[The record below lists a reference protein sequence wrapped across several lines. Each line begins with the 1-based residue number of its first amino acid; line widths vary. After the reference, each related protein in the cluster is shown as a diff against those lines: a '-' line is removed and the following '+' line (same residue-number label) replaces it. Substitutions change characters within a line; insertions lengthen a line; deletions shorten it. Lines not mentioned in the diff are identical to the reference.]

1 MIKIVAKFP
10 LKVNHNI
17 NKNVI
22 SAQITQFYP
31 NYLFG
36 NAASDIQ
43 FLKISAIGNKLFS
56 KDVDKNSE
64 HMAILHATFTN
75 GKCNFIKIPFIDEP
89 IITFK
94 INKEEAQTVK
104 EGLLNLIKFA
114 FKSGAEYV
122 YILDDSK
129 TKLESFDEEKIKN
142 ILKKIKLSF
151 SAVHLLGG
159 INFGEKRKFI

>member
-56 KDVDKNSE
+56 TDVDKNSE
-64 HMAILHATFTN
+64 HMAILHSTFTN
-75 GKCNFIKIPFIDEP
+75 GKCNFIKITCNFVFFSLGVLCSDP
-89 IITFK
+89 
-94 INKEEAQTVK
+94 
-104 EGLLNLIKFA
+104 
-114 FKSGAEYV
+114 SGGVSSNSTSSER
-122 YILDDSK
+122 
-129 TKLESFDEEKIKN
+129 TKY
-142 ILKKIKLSF
+142 
-151 SAVHLLGG
+151 
-159 INFGEKRKFI
+159 